1 MTSSSEYSASGAAL
15 LRTARQAFAA
25 GDVLTAVDA
34 LQRIPEAE
42 VTLASRQLLASTL
55 LRAGA
60 LNQARDITRALIAE
74 GHSDEETLG
83 LAAREAKARWLA
95 GDAAAL
101 AEAQAAYQ
109 SAFERTGGT
118 WTGVNAATLALIA
131 GDSAKARALAT
142 QVDEKLRA
150 KPPAD
155 GDPSGAFW
163 HEATCGEV
171 ALILGHTADA
181 LKHYA
186 AARALAPSAWGDLHS
201 ARSNA
206 AAILAAQKLP
216 ASTLADVFPS
226 VKVAVF
232 SGHAVDR
239 ANRESPRFPAADEP
253 AVRAAIRDMLARH
266 DVAIGVSA
274 AACGGDILFLEE
286 MQRLGRDTFVVLPHT
301 VEVFRDVSVTGIGG
315 ESWGP
320 RFDAVLA
327 GAREVIQ
334 LADHAGEDLSYQF
347 QGAVMAGIARL
358 KARALGGEA
367 LGIVYWDGEA
377 GGVGGTA
384 MVVEEWAE
392 RGMAVELLPYR
403 DRPGRRL
410 DAASAS
416 ALLRGVDLRAA
427 GGQRV
432 VSILFADAVGF
443 SKLGEF
449 QVKSFVQEFWGRV
462 ATLLDGVPSGAL
474 RTANTWGDGLFLVF
488 SDSIV
493 AAELAAKLAHMV
505 TSTDWVRL
513 GLAPHTNIR
522 VALHAGPAYEIMDP
536 VTRRAGFAGM
546 HISRAARIEPVT
558 PPGQVYV
565 SEAFAALLTLD
576 DTSDRFRCE
585 YVGTVPLAK
594 NYGRFRTYRLTRE
607 DGA

>member
-1 MTSSSEYSASGAAL
+1 MTASYEEPASGEEILRAA
-15 LRTARQAFAA
+15 REAFAA
-25 GDVLTAVDA
+25 GDVLTAVDT
-34 LQRIPEAE
+34 LQRLPEDQAS
-42 VTLASRQLLASTL
+42 LASRQLLAGTL

-60 LNQARDITRALIAE
+60 LNQARDITRELLSE
-74 GHSDEETLG
+74 GHADEETLG
-83 LAAREAKARWLA
+83 LVAREAKARWQS

-101 AEAQAAYQ
+101 KEAQAAYQ
-109 SAFERTGGT
+109 SAFDRTGGT

-131 GDSAKARALAT
+131 GDAAKAKSLAA
-142 QVDEKLRA
+142 QVETKLAAVTGDAA
-150 KPPAD
+150 K
-155 GDPSGAFW
+155 SFW
-163 HEATCGEV
+163 HLATCGEI
-171 ALILGHTADA
+171 ALLLGRVEEAMQR
-181 LKHYA
+181 YQS
-186 AARALAPSAWGDLHS
+186 ARALAPNAWGDLHS
-201 ARSNA
+201 ARRNA
-206 AAILAAQKLP
+206 EAILAAQGKP
-216 ASTLADVFPS
+216 ASTLDSAFP
-226 VKVAVF
+226 VARVAVF
-232 SGHAVDR
+232 SGHTVDR
-239 ANRESPRFPAADEP
+239 PGRESPRFPAGDEA
-253 AVRAAIRDMLARH
+253 AVRAAIADVLTRH
-266 DVAIGVSA
+266 DVAVGVSA
-274 AACGGDILFLEE
+274 AACGGDILFLEAL
-286 MQRLGRDTFVVLPHT
+286 QKLGRDTFIVLPHS
-301 VEVFRDVSVTGIGG
+301 VEVFRKVSVTDIGG
-315 ESWGP
+315 EAWGK
-320 RFDAVLA
+320 RFDAVIA
-327 GAREVIQ
+327 AAREVVQ

-377 GGVGGTA
+377 GGVGGTS

-392 RGMAVELLPYR
+392 RGMAVEVLPYR
-403 DRPGRRL
+403 GRAGRVL
-410 DAASAS
+410 DAAAAS
-416 ALLRGVDLRAA
+416 ALLRGADLRAA

-493 AAELAAKLAHMV
+493 AAHLATELAHMV
-505 TSTDWVRL
+505 THTDWVAL

-576 DTSDRFRCE
+576 DSSADFACE

-594 NYGRFRTYRLTRE
+594 NYGRFRTYRLTRP
-607 DGA
+607 GKG